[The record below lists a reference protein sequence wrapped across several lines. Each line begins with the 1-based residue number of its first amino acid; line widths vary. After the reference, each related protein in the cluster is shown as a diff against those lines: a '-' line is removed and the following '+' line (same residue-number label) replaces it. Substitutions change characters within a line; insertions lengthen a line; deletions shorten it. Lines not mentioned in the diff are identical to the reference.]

1 VNLAPVTYGT
11 RIWLDGEASVRYV
24 QATQIPLQAVDLY
37 TLLSEHYSMALL
49 DRVHDAGRVITLIDN
64 KFNLLRKEVQKLK
77 EGGNPEAVAAAE
89 RRATEAQ
96 ALIENLQA
104 ELEEAARQWESMEK
118 ELSRARVK
126 LVDLQKQLSDAQG
139 QLIEVLERLEDS
151 EDQLRNS
158 RTKVREM
165 EIELL

>member
-1 VNLAPVTYGT
+1 
-11 RIWLDGEASVRYV
+11 
-24 QATQIPLQAVDLY
+24 
-37 TLLSEHYSMALL
+37 MALL

-64 KFNLLRKEVQKLK
+64 KSDLLRKEVQKLK

-104 ELEEAARQWESMEK
+104 ELEEATRQWESME

-158 RTKVREM
+158 RTKVQEM